1 MKHAGFIAVI
11 VIAAAG
17 VAGTAALAKEDRAT
31 FQELDTDGNGEI
43 TQSEM
48 EAHRNARFAKADTDG
63 DGKLSLEEATAKG
76 QERAAKRAARMF
88 ERHDANKD
96 GFLDSEELPKPR
108 RAGKFFERMDADG
121 SGGISEAEFAEA
133 RERMKEHR
141 KKRGQQDQN

>member
-1 MKHAGFIAVI
+1 MKHAGFIAAV

-17 VAGTAALAKEDRAT
+17 VTGTAVLAKGSHAT
-31 FQELDTDGNGEI
+31 FQELDADGNGEI
-43 TQSEM
+43 TQAEM
-48 EAHRNARFAKADTDG
+48 EAHRTARFAKADTDG

-76 QERAAKRAARMF
+76 QERAAKRAEKMF

-96 GFLDSEELPKPR
+96 GFLDAEELPKPR
-108 RAGKFFERMDADG
+108 RAGKFFDRMDKDG

-141 KKRGQQDQN
+141 KKRGHQDQD